1 MKKLFLK
8 TIVAVA
14 VLLIAVIGFVFLRS
28 NAIINKKYNVALVD
42 VTLPDDAASKAA
54 GKKIALTR
62 GCYGCHNKDLS
73 GNYFPYW
80 ETGMVAANI
89 SQKIPLYSDP
99 ELFRLL
105 RHGVKRD
112 GTGLWS
118 MPVGMFTNLTDNDI
132 LKLMAH
138 LRTIPPVKKEWQQA
152 AFNMKGRLKIISGEI
167 VSEVS
172 LARKAVKP
180 FTLPDTPTEVQKG
193 NYLVLTTCTECHG
206 YDLKGA
212 YGSPPMIIAKAYN
225 QAQFI
230 TFMQTGK
237 ALGNR
242 ELAMM
247 SDMCRD
253 RFVHYSEDE
262 IKAIYNFLTQMDK

>member
-1 MKKLFLK
+1 M
-8 TIVAVA
+8 
-14 VLLIAVIGFVFLRS
+14 GFIYIRS
-28 NAIINKKYNVALVD
+28 NAIIHKRYNVALVD
-42 VTLPDDAASKAA
+42 VTLPHDAASRAA

-73 GNYFPYW
+73 GNYYPYW

-89 SQKIPLYSDP
+89 SQKIPQYSDP

-118 MPVGMFTNLTDNDI
+118 MPVGMFVNLSDKDI
-132 LKLMAH
+132 LQLMAH
-138 LRTIPPVKKEWQQA
+138 LRTIPPVEKEWSQA
-152 AFNMKGRLKIISGEI
+152 AFNFKGRLKIIRGEI
-167 VSEVS
+167 ISEVAM
-172 LARKAVKP
+172 ARKAVKKYHH
-180 FTLPDTPTEVQKG
+180 PDNPTEVQKG

-212 YGSPPMIIAKAYN
+212 YGSPPMIIAKAY
-225 QAQFI
+225 QEAQFVK
-230 TFMQTGK
+230 FMQTGK

-242 ELAMM
+242 ELVLM
-247 SDMCRD
+247 SDVCRE
-253 RFVHYSEDE
+253 RFIHYSEDE
-262 IKAIYNFLTQMDK
+262 LKAIYAFLKQLQ